1 MYFMLQLL
9 GVPVSLVQ
17 AVMLES
23 LLQLV
28 RTASFFIPGNL
39 GTQEAGLAFF
49 IQLLG
54 YHPALGVAA
63 SLLKRARQIVW
74 TGIGFAIWGGYQLI
88 HIRENIENKEK
99 DNGG

>member
-1 MYFMLQLL
+1 MAITKIFYH
-9 GVPVSLVQ
+9 
-17 AVMLES
+17 AATD
-23 LLQLV
+23 
-28 RTASFFIPGNL
+28 R
-39 GTQEAGLAFF
+39 LAFF